1 MYQSLRLTVITT
13 IKEFESLRDAWNGL
27 LYNSISNV
35 IHLTHEWFKSWW
47 ETFHQT
53 NDLRIITISDHDNQL
68 IAIAPLMVTDS
79 SYRGIHIKKICF
91 MANGHSPFANFIIK
105 EDRIA
110 ESIKAIFSYLE
121 TFQGW
126 NMIEFRKLNSSDP
139 TFESILDY
147 LKQSRCL
154 YGFKKNIETPF
165 IVIDSDWETFLRQRS
180 PKFRKVLRNKINRGN
195 KTGDLL
201 IERIEIAGSKDDVL
215 QEMLEVS
222 NNSWKRQ
229 IGTDLAT
236 NSDSKCFYMKLCD
249 FLGPQGIIT
258 LWLLRKGGKAIAFE
272 FHLTY
277 NDTVYPIRADY
288 DESFKSLSPG
298 SILEFNILKA
308 LFEEG
313 KVTEYNSCG
322 HTYDY
327 LLNWTDN
334 TRKHYD
340 IEIFSR
346 HFLPHSL
353 HTLEYRILPV
363 LKKLKINK
371 AMHYLKSKKE

>member
-1 MYQSLRLTVITT
+1 MYQSLRLTVVTT
-13 IKEFESLRDAWNGL
+13 IKEFESLRGAWNGL
-27 LYNSISNV
+27 LYNSTSIV

-47 ETFHQT
+47 ESFHQN
-53 NDLRIITISDHDNQL
+53 NDLRIIIISDHDNQL
-68 IAIAPLMVTDS
+68 IAIAPFMVTDS

-91 MANGHSPFANFIIK
+91 MSNGHSPFANFIIK
-105 EDRIA
+105 EDKIA
-110 ESIKAIFSYLE
+110 ESIQAIFSYLE
-121 TFQGW
+121 TFQDW
-126 NMIEFRKLNSSDP
+126 HMIEFRKLNSSDP
-139 TFESILDY
+139 VYESVLDY
-147 LKQSRCL
+147 LKESKCL
-154 YGFKKNIETPF
+154 YGIKRNIETPF
-165 IVIDSDWETFLRQRS
+165 IVIDSDWDTFLRSRS
-180 PKFRKVLRNKINRGN
+180 TKFRKVLRNKINRVN

-201 IERIEIAGSKDDVL
+201 IERIEISGSKDDVL

-222 NNSWKRQ
+222 KNSWKRQ
-229 IGTDLAT
+229 IGTDLAG
-236 NSDSKCFYMKLCD
+236 NLDSKCFYMKLCD